1 MTNTAEWVG
10 EREKG
15 EIAGRERER
24 ARERQKERD
33 THDDRQKRADQTERP
48 NCVRE
53 KKNQLNLCST
63 VSCELRGEIK

>member
-1 MTNTAEWVG
+1 MTNTAKWGGER

-15 EIAGRERER
+15 RG
-24 ARERQKERD
+24 Q

-48 NCVRE
+48 NCVKE
-53 KKNQLNLCST
+53 KKKNGSICAST